1 MKAADQPSAHI
12 SRRSSDYF
20 HAVSVEA
27 MPSPAQPVNVS
38 DYERL
43 AQGVLEEGAL
53 GYFAGGAGDEL
64 TLRENAAAFARL
76 KLRPRMLVDVS
87 GASPATT
94 VLGRDVSMPVLV
106 APTAI
111 QRMCHPD
118 GEAATARAAAAV
130 ETVMTLST
138 IATATPAEVAEAA
151 PGAPRWFQVYC
162 FEDEG
167 VTRALIEQAV
177 EHGYEAL
184 VLTVDAPRAGRR
196 ERDLRTGFEVPAE
209 VTIPSVAAALGH
221 PASLSIAEIFAML
234 DVTLTWRDLDRIR
247 GLSDLP
253 LLVKG
258 ILTEE
263 DARLACDAGADGVI
277 VSNHGGRQ
285 LDGVHAAIDALP
297 EVVDAVEG
305 RAEVLV
311 DGGVRRGTDVV
322 KALALGARAV
332 MVGRPVLW
340 GLAAGGEDGVR
351 HVLELLRAEVELALL
366 LCGCPTPADVTPT
379 HISANSGRS

>member
-1 MKAADQPSAHI
+1 
-12 SRRSSDYF
+12 
-20 HAVSVEA
+20 
-27 MPSPAQPVNVS
+27 MPSPERPVNVA

-43 AQGVLEEGAL
+43 AEGALEAGPL
-53 GYFAGGAGDEL
+53 GYFAGGACDEL
-64 TLRENAAAFARL
+64 TLRENVAAFQRL

-87 GASPATT
+87 GVSAATT
-94 VLGRDVSMPVLV
+94 VLGTEVSMPLLV

-111 QRMCHPD
+111 QKMCHPD
-118 GEAATARAAAAV
+118 GESATARAAAAAG
-130 ETVMTLST
+130 TVMTLST
-138 IATATPAEVAEAA
+138 IATSTPAEVAQAA
-151 PGAPRWFQVYC
+151 PAAPRWFQVYC

-196 ERDLRTGFEVPAE
+196 ERDLRTGFQVPAE
-209 VTIPSVAAALGH
+209 VTVPSVAAALGE
-221 PASLSIAEIFAML
+221 PASLTIAEIFGML
-234 DVTLTWRDLDRIR
+234 DLTLTWRDLERIR

-258 ILTEE
+258 VMTEE
-263 DARLACDAGADGVI
+263 DARLACEAGVDGIV

-285 LDGVHAAIDALP
+285 LDGVHAPIEVLP
-297 EVVDAVEG
+297 EVIEAVEG
-305 RAEVLV
+305 RVPVLV

-322 KALALGARAV
+322 KALALGATAT

-340 GLAAGGEDGVR
+340 GLAAGGEEGVR
-351 HVLELLRAEVELALL
+351 HVLELLRDEIELALL
-366 LCGCPTPADVTPT
+366 LCGCATPAEVTRA